1 MNKKKKKLGILAKIE
16 NNYFSTT
23 NYVKPITPTVNLS
36 LNSRDFS
43 VKSTVEIVGLAFGG
57 YAGIQYVLHKEYSRS
72 LKAAILLGIVSG
84 ALEIKDYIVKPK
96 LQKKNVTH
104 VTKEEVENGE
114 DENILPEDK
123 TINEMRNNRSFEN
136 YDDGQLIG
144 KFIYNGDKV
153 IIFSETGVGKT
164 VFTLGIA
171 LDIAHGRVSKVAPN
185 DDGVHSPQTVLYYD
199 GENDSDDYDKIFG
212 TYPIDTDYIH
222 ILEGFY
228 FENPKAWL
236 KDVRDRLKETEG
248 NVTVVLDNI
257 SCLTS
262 SYSGDQ
268 IRKLFI
274 KELNKIQKEFS
285 PRKITFIVVAHTNKD
300 KELMGSNNQNNFATT
315 ILKLSENGKDH
326 LRLTVMKDRKYGE
339 MKGKSFLLAKRETE
353 DGFKYDEYVEDSV
366 PSDERKKTSKADNIP
381 PEIIREIKKFYQKGV
396 PGHGYQAVIKKY
408 HLDTEYGINDSKE
421 VSRIIESPD

>member
-1 MNKKKKKLGILAKIE
+1 MKNKKKLGVLAKIE

-144 KFIYNGDKV
+144 KFIYTGDKV

-236 KDVRDRLKETEG
+236 KDVRDKLKETEG
-248 NVTVVLDNI
+248 NVTVFLDNI
-257 SCLTS
+257 SSLTS
-262 SYSGDQ
+262 SFSGDL
-268 IRKLFI
+268 IRKFFL

-285 PRKITFIVVAHTNKD
+285 PRRH
-300 KELMGSNNQNNFATT
+300 AT
-315 ILKLSENGKDH
+315 
-326 LRLTVMKDRKYGE
+326 Y
-339 MKGKSFLLAKRETE
+339 
-353 DGFKYDEYVEDSV
+353 
-366 PSDERKKTSKADNIP
+366 
-381 PEIIREIKKFYQKGV
+381 II
-396 PGHGYQAVIKKY
+396 
-408 HLDTEYGINDSKE
+408 
-421 VSRIIESPD
+421 

>member
-1 MNKKKKKLGILAKIE
+1 MNKKKKKLGVLATIE
-16 NNYFSTT
+16 NNYFRTT
-23 NYVKPITPTVNLS
+23 NYVKPITPTVNLT

-84 ALEIKDYIVKPK
+84 AWEITDYFVKPK

-104 VTKEEVENGE
+104 VTKEEVENND

-144 KFIYNGDKV
+144 KLIYNGDKV
-153 IIFSETGVGKT
+153 IIFSEAGVGKT

-171 LDIAHGRVSKVAPN
+171 LDIAHGRVSKVAPS
-185 DDGVHSPQTVLYYD
+185 DDGIHSPQTVLYYD

-212 TYPIDTDYIH
+212 TYPVDTDYLH
-222 ILEGFY
+222 IFPR
-228 FENPKAWL
+228 FFFKDIKDWL

-248 NVTVVLDNI
+248 NATVFLDNI
-257 SCLTS
+257 SSLTS
-262 SYSGDQ
+262 SFSGDL
-268 IRKLFI
+268 IRKFFL
-274 KELNKIQKEFS
+274 KDLNKIQNEFS
-285 PRKITFIVVAHTNKD
+285 PRKITFIIVAHTNKA
-300 KELMGSNNQNNFATT
+300 KELMGSSNMYNFATT

-353 DGFKYDEYVEDSV
+353 DGFKYDEYVDDSV

-381 PEIIREIKKFYQKGV
+381 PETIREIKKFYQKGV
-396 PGHGYQAVIKKY
+396 PGHGYQSVIKEF

-421 VSRIIESPD
+421 VSRIIESLD

>member
-1 MNKKKKKLGILAKIE
+1 MNKKKKKLGVLAKIE

-23 NYVKPITPTVNLS
+23 NYVKPITPNVNIT

-104 VTKEEVENGE
+104 ITKEEVENND

-171 LDIAHGRVSKVAPN
+171 LDIAHGRVSKVAPS

-212 TYPIDTDYIH
+212 TNPIDTDYIH
-222 ILEGFY
+222 ILPRF
-228 FENPKAWL
+228 FFKDIKDWL

-248 NVTVVLDNI
+248 NATVFLDNI
-257 SCLTS
+257 GSLTS
-262 SYSGDQ
+262 SFSGDL
-268 IRKLFI
+268 IRKFFL
-274 KELNKIQKEFS
+274 KDLNKIQNEFS
-285 PRKITFIVVAHTNKD
+285 PRKITFIIVAHTNKA
-300 KELMGSNNQNNFATT
+300 KELMGSSNMYNFATT
-315 ILKLSENGKDH
+315 ILKLSENGEDY
-326 LRLTVMKDRKYGE
+326 LRLTVMKDRKYGK

-353 DGFKYDEYVEDSV
+353 DGFKYDEYVDDSV

-381 PEIIREIKKFYQKGV
+381 PEIIRAIKNFYQKGV

-421 VSRIIESPD
+421 VSRIINSPD

>member
-1 MNKKKKKLGILAKIE
+1 MNKKKRKLGVLAKIE

-43 VKSTVEIVGLAFGG
+43 VMSTLEIVGLAFGG
-57 YAGIQYVLHKEYSRS
+57 YAGIQYVLHKEYGRS
-72 LKAAILLGIVSG
+72 LKAALLFGIASG
-84 ALEIKDYIVKPK
+84 VLEIKDYFVKAK
-96 LQKKNVTH
+96 QQKKNVTH
-104 VTKEEVENGE
+104 LTKEEVEN
-114 DENILPEDK
+114 DDNDNILPKDK
-123 TINEMRNNRSFEN
+123 TIDEMRNNRSFEN

-144 KFIYNGDKV
+144 KLIYNGDKV
-153 IIFSETGVGKT
+153 IIFSEAGVGKT

-171 LDIAHGRVSKVAPN
+171 LDIAHGRVSKVAPS

-212 TYPIDTDYIH
+212 TYPIDTDYLH
-222 ILEGFY
+222 ILEDFY

-274 KELNKIQKEFS
+274 KELNEIQKEFS
-285 PRKITFIVVAHTNKD
+285 PRKITFIIVAHTNKD
-300 KELMGSNNQNNFATT
+300 KELMGSNNQNNFATA
-315 ILKLSENGKDH
+315 ILKLSEEGEDY
-326 LRLTVMKDRKYGE
+326 LRLTVMKNRKYGD
-339 MKGKSFLLAKRETE
+339 MRHKSFLLAKRETE
-353 DGFKYDEYVEDSV
+353 DGFKYDEYVEDFV
-366 PSDERKKTSKADNIP
+366 PSDGRKKTSKADNIP
-381 PEIIREIKKFYQKGV
+381 PEIIQEIKEFHQKGVHGRGYQSVIKKF
-396 PGHGYQAVIKKY
+396 
-408 HLDTEYGINDSKE
+408 HLDTKYGIKDSNE
-421 VSRIIESPD
+421 VSRIIESSD